1 MKPCPPNPGAGKAGR
16 AVATRPPAPAA
27 SPARLLSPADFRK
40 LQKTYLELTGFPLV
54 CVTPAGAIFY
64 GRPAC
69 RRCAPDAA
77 CCAIRRDAVAEAL
90 RWGEPCLGICPA
102 GFLLWAVPLML
113 NDLLLGGLVVVG
125 VAPETPAGQTLPLAR
140 IRAAIAALQE
150 LAERR
155 NLLNGARML
164 QQRLAARRER
174 DKAEAIHTAKN
185 WRQPDARLVYLREEP
200 ALLTAVRDGDAAR
213 ARSITCRIL
222 AGMPPAEMARARNIA
237 MELAVMCYRAALEAG
252 GDPAPLAGALHRA
265 LTRLPALRDQAEAQ
279 KWVDDV
285 LAQMTSGARR
295 QYNPHAHTLERAL
308 EYLRQHLD
316 GDVTRDS
323 AARAVGM
330 SPSHFSHMLTA
341 HTGQSFTKI
350 MTHLRVDRAREL
362 LARTDKSLVHIAFEC
377 GFSDQSYFSRVFR
390 KTTGAT
396 PADYRRRHCAP

>member
-1 MKPCPPNPGAGKAGR
+1 M
-16 AVATRPPAPAA
+16 
-27 SPARLLSPADFRK
+27 D
-40 LQKTYLELTGFPLV
+40 LTGFPLV
-54 CVTPAGAIFY
+54 CVAPAGTIFY
-64 GRPAC
+64 GRAVC
-69 RRCAPDAA
+69 RQCAPAAA

-90 RWGEPCLGICPA
+90 RWGESCLGICPA
-102 GFLLWAVPLML
+102 GCLLWAVPLML

-125 VAPETPAGQTLPLAR
+125 VAPETPAGQTLPPAR
-140 IRAAIAALQE
+140 IRAAIAALLE
-150 LAERR
+150 LAESR

-174 DKAEAIHTAKN
+174 DKAEAIHTVKN

-200 ALLTAVRDGDAAR
+200 ALLTAVRDGDADR

-222 AGMPPAEMARARNIA
+222 AGMPPDEMARARNIA
-237 MELAVMCYRAALEAG
+237 MEMAVMCYRAALEAG
-252 GDPAPLAGALHRA
+252 GDPAPLAGVLHKA
-265 LTRLPALRDQAEAQ
+265 MLRLPALRSQAATQ
-279 KWVDDV
+279 KWVDDA
-285 LAQMTSGARR
+285 LSQFTSGPRR
-295 QYNPHAHTLERAL
+295 HYNPHAHILERAL

-316 GDVTRDS
+316 GEVTRDS

-350 MTHLRVDRAREL
+350 LTHLRVDRAREL

-390 KTTGAT
+390 KTAGAT
-396 PADYRRRHCAP
+396 PADYRRRHCASRD